1 MYVIKALVGWV
12 LPPGS
17 LILAAVV
24 LAVWAYKCQTASAGN
39 SHHGLCGGSLP
50 LLHPAVADGLMRGL
64 EQSVPHPSAVHG
76 DVLVMLGGGATPDTP
91 DVDGVGMLS
100 SSGESRLFTTLRLYR
115 ETKLPIILSGGQV
128 YPDDGVEADIARR
141 QLISLGVPAADIYV
155 DDKEQEYG
163 GKREVHMKI
172 LAEHHFQHPVLITSA
187 FHMRRA
193 VLDFAKEGVRVEPYP
208 CDYQTSAKPKWYVNQ
223 FVPNGQAVYLTWTV
237 LHEYLGILQASI

>member
-12 LPPGS
+12 LPPGL
-17 LILAAVV
+17 LILAAAL
-24 LAVWAYKCQTASAGN
+24 LAVWAHKCQQRRLATALMGFAVVFY
-39 SHHGLCGGSLP
+39 LCCI
-50 LLHPAVADGLMRGL
+50 PAVADGLMRGL

-100 SSGESRLFTTLRLYR
+100 SSAESRLFTTLRLYR
-115 ETKLPIILSGGQV
+115 ETKLPIVLSGGQV

-141 QLISLGVPAADIYV
+141 QLISMGVPAADIYV
-155 DDKEQEYG
+155 EDKSRNTEENAKYT
-163 GKREVHMKI
+163 RKI

-193 VLDFAKEGVRVEPYP
+193 VLDFAKEGVGVEAYP

-223 FVPNGQAVYLTWTV
+223 FVPSGQAMDLTWTV
-237 LHEYLGILQASI
+237 LHEYLGIVQAAI